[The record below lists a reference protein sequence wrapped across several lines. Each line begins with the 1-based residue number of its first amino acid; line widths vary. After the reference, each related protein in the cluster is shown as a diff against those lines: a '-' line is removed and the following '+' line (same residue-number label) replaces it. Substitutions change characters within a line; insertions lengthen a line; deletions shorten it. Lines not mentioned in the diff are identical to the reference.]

1 MEQEL
6 SLDEL
11 DAIIDEIL
19 SEQELQLDE
28 SVVEQILNE
37 EMLEESMSTAV
48 KEFLDAFDKKAAKAL
63 EQKTLEAIAKKH
75 GVNAT
80 ELKKVVAL

>member
-80 ELKKVVAL
+80 ELKKVVAV

>member
-19 SEQELQLDE
+19 SEQEIQLDE

-37 EMLEESMSTAV
+37 EILGESMSTAV

-63 EQKTLEAIAKKH
+63 EQKTLETIAKKH
-75 GVNAT
+75 GVNPA

>member
-6 SLDEL
+6 SLEEL

-37 EMLEESMSTAV
+37 EMLEESMSTAA

-75 GVNAT
+75 GVNAA

>member
-6 SLDEL
+6 SLEEL

-37 EMLEESMSTAV
+37 DVLEESMSTAV

-63 EQKTLEAIAKKH
+63 EQKSLEAIAKKH
-75 GVNAT
+75 GVNAA